1 MTPHDVHD
9 APRPLPL
16 RLDPLPRETLPGYL
30 QRVAVTFSASPAA
43 VVAPISQR
51 WAARI
56 RAGKCSRTS
65 GIAMTDPTLAATATR
80 LNLETDEVRA
90 MLASNDEHITIGFDR
105 VPAATFD
112 PATGTAT
119 LADQATLGW
128 LVDAR
133 FDRFCG
139 PCDRQTPDITRLEWR
154 YPWYTICP
162 IHHHLLRP
170 HNPAENADTDFGELL
185 EVQEQLMAIIKGEAS
200 FARLSR
206 RDGFIELNAAVEI
219 LSRVRGRLRLKM
231 TGLVE
236 PWFIARILPDA
247 FTAIQ
252 TPMDNWPDTVR
263 DLAGGKHPG
272 EALAWA
278 LERHGATSP
287 FGLRADLLRYR
298 DQPGQYLGL
307 WAKDIRIPAE
317 HLLLVT
323 SAVKERARATFP
335 ALLPRE
341 FVAPTLSDFTP
352 WLSIPQAQRAAGLAA
367 LMIVTGDD
375 MKTSGEHQGNHGR
388 HQMPLRRT
396 WWNLESRGLLADYF
410 DAVAASAQQLLVSTD
425 LPAVASRTIGQR
437 VS

>member
-1 MTPHDVHD
+1 MTTDDVHD

-16 RLDPLPRETLPGYL
+16 RLEPQPRETLPGYL
-30 QRVAVTFSASPAA
+30 KRVAVTFSASPAA
-43 VVAPISQR
+43 VVAPISAR
-51 WAARI
+51 WATRI
-56 RAGKCSRTS
+56 RAGRCARSS
-65 GIAMTDPTLAATATR
+65 GIAMTDRTVASTARR
-80 LNLETDEVRA
+80 LNLTPDEVRA
-90 MLASNDEHITIGFDR
+90 MLASTDEDITIGFDR

-119 LADQATLGW
+119 LAHQATLGW

-133 FDRFCG
+133 FDRFCRA
-139 PCDRQTPDITRLEWR
+139 CDRQTPDITRLEWR

-162 IHHHLLRP
+162 IHLCLLRP
-170 HNPAENADTDFGELL
+170 HNPDENADTDFDELL
-185 EVQEQLMAIIKGEAS
+185 EVQEQLMAIITGQDS

-206 RDGFIELNAAVEI
+206 RDGFIELNAAVEV
-219 LSRVRGRLRLKM
+219 LSRVRGGLRLKM

-247 FTAIQ
+247 FTAIE
-252 TPMDNWPDTVR
+252 TPMDTWPDTVL

-272 EALAWA
+272 GALSWA

-287 FGLRADLLRYR
+287 FGLRADLLRYAG
-298 DQPGQYLGL
+298 QHGQYLGL

-317 HLLLVT
+317 HLLLAT
-323 SAVKERARATFP
+323 SDAKVRARTTFP
-335 ALLPRE
+335 PLLPRE
-341 FVAPTLSDFTP
+341 LVVPELSDFTP

-375 MKTSGEHQGNHGR
+375 MKTAGEHQGNHGR
-388 HQMPLRRT
+388 NQMALRRT

-410 DAVAASAQQLLVSTD
+410 DAVAATAQRLLASTD
-425 LPAVASRTIGQR
+425 VPADASRISGQR